1 MTDDNF
7 CSKLF
12 SERGREGP
20 ELLEP
25 NAVEEYFVQIDL
37 VRMLLWSTP
46 SALPVNLSKWK
57 VLRGGAGDETSLHG
71 PSK

>member
-37 VRMLLWSTP
+37 VRMLL
-46 SALPVNLSKWK
+46 
-57 VLRGGAGDETSLHG
+57 
-71 PSK
+71 